1 MPGQRGSYPPDP
13 AHTPPDLQTGH
24 ALQNVDLNEA
34 PAASR
39 RGGERLA
46 AGVGEK
52 HETPVLRDSQLFPE
66 LARLRIWLPF
76 MTFTNVDKL
85 VSSTNPINTGE
96 VMNSNEQKEEYVI
109 DEKLTETI
117 GIALALIVGSIGR
130 EIGEQ
135 RLHDSLR
142 ASLSVGRSRAS
153 VPPKAVEI
161 ASYAL
166 VYLEAHLKN
175 LDSDE
180 PHQPKH

>member
-24 ALQNVDLNEA
+24 ELQNVDSNEA
-34 PAASR
+34 PAASLK
-39 RGGERLA
+39 GGEKTG

-52 HETPVLRDSQLFPE
+52 HETPVLRDRQLFTE
-66 LARLRIWLPF
+66 LARLRVWLPF

-85 VSSTNPINTGE
+85 GSSTNPINTGE

-142 ASLSVGRSRAS
+142 ASLFAGKSRAS
-153 VPPKAVEI
+153 VPPKAIEI

-166 VYLEAHLKN
+166 VYLEAQLKN
-175 LDSDE
+175 LDSDDTD
-180 PHQPKH
+180 QPKH